1 MAVTHPRPAQVRV
14 RLPIPHARGQTVMRA
29 TWYVGQQ
36 TARGTVIVVYGDK
49 QSRFDGTP
57 EVGIEIRLS
66 GKLTLGKHGIRSMA
80 DVAKL
85 DGGRIITM
93 IGAATEWRNVD
104 WSKLA
109 RRCTRPCHRLG
120 TPFGPRSREA
130 ITERGCRG

>member
-1 MAVTHPRPAQVRV
+1 
-14 RLPIPHARGQTVMRA
+14 MRA

-104 WSKLA
+104 WSKFA

-120 TPFGPRSREA
+120 TAFGPRSREA
-130 ITERGCRG
+130 TTERGCRG